1 MTSIIDAA
9 KAYEPQRTKNIA
21 DLEAVS
27 TMQEIKTE
35 VRTTK
40 KKDKDGNEYE
50 EEYKVSFVVVEG
62 EEYRVPNTVLEQLQ
76 TIVESKP
83 DLKTFKVDKKGEG
96 LNTKYTVV
104 QLE

>member
-1 MTSIIDAA
+1 MSSIFEAA
-9 KAYEPQRTKNIA
+9 KAYEPQRSKNIA
-21 DLEAVS
+21 DLEIVS

-35 VRTTK
+35 VRTAK
-40 KKDKDGNEYE
+40 KKDNHGIEHD

-76 TIVESKP
+76 TIAESKP